1 MRKVV
6 VTMTDVIEIVGIRG
20 FGFHGVLPEER
31 AQGQEFIIDVVLHT
45 SVAAAA
51 ESDDLEHTVN
61 YAEVAERV
69 HAHIVG
75 DPVNLI
81 ETLAV
86 NIATELSA
94 FPGVQRVD
102 VTVHKPSA
110 PIPVPFADVMVRV
123 SRP

>member
-1 MRKVV
+1 MV

-45 SVAAAA
+45 SVATAAA
-51 ESDDLEHTVN
+51 SDDLEHTIN

-69 HAHIVG
+69 HAHIMG

-86 NIATELSA
+86 NIATELST